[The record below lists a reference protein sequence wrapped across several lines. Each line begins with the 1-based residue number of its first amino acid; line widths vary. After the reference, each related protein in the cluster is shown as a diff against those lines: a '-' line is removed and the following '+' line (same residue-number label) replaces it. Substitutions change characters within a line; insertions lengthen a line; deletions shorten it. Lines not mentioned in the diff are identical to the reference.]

1 MTYDPYREEGLRRD
15 LPRTEPRPQDMPDMP
30 EGDMPDMPEGQSSMW
45 LPIALVVVL
54 LVGIGYYL
62 YGSTSTTGPSMR
74 ADGGAVTKSEPSPN

>member
-1 MTYDPYREEGLRRD
+1 MTYDPYRGEGLRRD
-15 LPRTEPRPQDMPDMP
+15 LPRTEPRPPDIV
-30 EGDMPDMPEGQSSMW
+30 EGRSSMW

-62 YGSTSTTGPSMR
+62 YGSTSNTGPSMR

>member
-15 LPRTEPRPQDMPDMP
+15 LPRTEPRPQ
-30 EGDMPDMPEGQSSMW
+30 DMPDMPEGQSSMW

>member
-30 EGDMPDMPEGQSSMW
+30 EGQSSMW

-54 LVGIGYYL
+54 LVSIGYYL

>member
-15 LPRTEPRPQDMPDMP
+15 LPRTEPRLPDMP
-30 EGDMPDMPEGQSSMW
+30 EAQSSMW

-62 YGSTSTTGPSMR
+62 YGPTSTTGPSMR
-74 ADGGAVTKSEPSPN
+74 ADSGAVTKSEPSPN

>member
-30 EGDMPDMPEGQSSMW
+30 EAQSSMW

-62 YGSTSTTGPSMR
+62 YGSSSTTGPSMR

>member
-15 LPRTEPRPQDMPDMP
+15 LPRTEPRPHDMD
-30 EGDMPDMPEGQSSMW
+30 DMPEGQSSMW

>member
-15 LPRTEPRPQDMPDMP
+15 LPRTEPRPHDMP
-30 EGDMPDMPEGQSSMW
+30 EAQSSMW

-62 YGSTSTTGPSMR
+62 YGSSSTTGPSMR

>member
-15 LPRTEPRPQDMPDMP
+15 LPRTEPRGDIEVPQT
-30 EGDMPDMPEGQSSMW
+30 QSSMW

-54 LVGIGYYL
+54 LLGIGYFL
-62 YGSTSTTGPSMR
+62 YGGPTTTTPTTR

>member
-1 MTYDPYREEGLRRD
+1 
-15 LPRTEPRPQDMPDMP
+15 
-30 EGDMPDMPEGQSSMW
+30 MPEGQSSMW

>member
-1 MTYDPYREEGLRRD
+1 
-15 LPRTEPRPQDMPDMP
+15 MPDMP
-30 EGDMPDMPEGQSSMW
+30 EAQSSMW

-62 YGSTSTTGPSMR
+62 YGSSSTTGPSMR

>member
-15 LPRTEPRPQDMPDMP
+15 LPRTEPRPH
-30 EGDMPDMPEGQSSMW
+30 DMPEGQSSMW

>member
-1 MTYDPYREEGLRRD
+1 
-15 LPRTEPRPQDMPDMP
+15 
-30 EGDMPDMPEGQSSMW
+30 MW

-62 YGSTSTTGPSMR
+62 YGSTSNTGPSMR

>member
-1 MTYDPYREEGLRRD
+1 
-15 LPRTEPRPQDMPDMP
+15 MP
-30 EGDMPDMPEGQSSMW
+30 EAQSSMW

-62 YGSTSTTGPSMR
+62 YGSSSTTGPSMR